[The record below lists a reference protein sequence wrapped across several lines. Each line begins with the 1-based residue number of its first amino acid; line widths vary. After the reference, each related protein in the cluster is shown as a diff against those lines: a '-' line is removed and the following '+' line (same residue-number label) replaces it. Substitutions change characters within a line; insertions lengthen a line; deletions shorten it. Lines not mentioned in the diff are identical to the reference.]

1 MDYNKLWKTLK
12 EMRIPDHLA
21 CLLRNLYVGQE
32 AKGEKVEAVT
42 SFLLLGSKS
51 TVEVDCSHKIKKLL
65 GRRAV
70 THLDSILNLPI
81 KVCIIR
87 ATVFPVVMYG
97 CESWTIK
104 KAECRKIDAFG
115 LWCWRRL
122 LESLGLQEDPTSP
135 S

>member
-51 TVEVDCSHKIKKLL
+51 TVEVDCSHKIKKRL

-97 CESWTIK
+97 CES
-104 KAECRKIDAFG
+104 
-115 LWCWRRL
+115 
-122 LESLGLQEDPTSP
+122 
-135 S
+135 